1 MHKSKLVRTLCILTN
16 EEMKRL
22 QLFLQSPFFNTNSN
36 IVKMHRLLKRYH
48 PVFDSPQLA
57 KEKVFDKLFPGKP
70 YAHQQLLNLMSEF
83 YALLEKYL
91 INLQLEKKELIQN
104 KLLLEAFSER
114 PNCYDFFEK
123 KYDLLNKELDNLPF
137 RDDIYFS
144 EKTALNLMY
153 YAHPDTN
160 MQTDDKGTFYQAF
173 EYFEAQKKMTDIKLK
188 CAMNARINTVNDR
201 QKRDINGFQL
211 LSGNPL
217 FNLYNQLELFQ
228 RSEEA
233 VDINELVNRFKSS
246 IHLLRSDDKRNV
258 MKILLNHSNRHA
270 NAGHINYSYTSLE
283 LYKLGLEHDCFLENK
298 RMSKNIFTNIVSI
311 GAICREFIW
320 TEKFIKKYQSTL
332 DNNIKEDAVKISLCV
347 WHFEKQEFD
356 EAIDAARH
364 SFSEPI
370 DVIKSKIIQ
379 IKSWFELWREDDR
392 YFDILIA
399 QLDAFE
405 KFIRRNKMIRASMK
419 DATLK
424 SISYTRKLIG
434 CLGDTTS
441 MNKLKEEVTNEQN
454 LVLKRWLFEK
464 LQE

>member
-1 MHKSKLVRTLCILTN
+1 MYKSKLVRTLRILTAS
-16 EEMKRL
+16 EMK
-22 QLFLQSPFFNTNSN
+22 QLLFFLQSPYFNTNSN
-36 IVKMHRLLKRYH
+36 IVKLYKVLQRYH
-48 PVFDSPQLA
+48 PGFASPRLA
-57 KEKVFDKLFPGKP
+57 KEEVFKKLFPSRP

-91 INLQLEKKELIQN
+91 VILQLEKKEMLQN
-104 KLLLEAFSER
+104 RLLLEAYAER
-114 PNCYDFFEK
+114 PNCYVFFEK
-123 KYDLLNKELDNLPF
+123 KYDLLNREMDTLPF

-144 EKTALNLMY
+144 LKKELSLMY

-160 MQTDDKGTFYQAF
+160 MQTGDKGTFYKAV
-173 EYFEAQKKMTDIKLK
+173 EYFEAQKKLTDIKLK
-188 CAMNARINTVNDR
+188 CALNARINTVNETH
-201 QKRDINGFQL
+201 KRNINDFQL
-211 LSGNPL
+211 LSENPL
-217 FNLYNQLELFQ
+217 FNLYAQLELFQ

-233 VDINELVNRFKSS
+233 VDIEELVNGFKSS

-270 NAGHINYSYTSLE
+270 NIGHMNYSYISLE

-311 GAICREFIW
+311 GAMCRDFNW
-320 TEKFIKKYQSTL
+320 TEKFIKEYQNTL

-347 WHFEKQEFD
+347 WHFERKEFD

-364 SFSEPI
+364 SFSEPM
-370 DVIKSKIIQ
+370 DVLKSKIIQ
-379 IKSWFELWREDDR
+379 IKSWFELWQKNES

-405 KFIRRNKMIRASMK
+405 KFIRRDKLIRANVK

-434 CLGDTTS
+434 YLGDTTS
-441 MNKLKEEVTNEQN
+441 INKL
-454 LVLKRWLFEK
+454 RFYYDSK
-464 LQE
+464 LPSL